1 MKIAYLILAHNTPNH
16 LQRLINALNSDS
28 SNFFIH
34 IDKKSNLDEYS
45 NIRGKNI
52 YFIQERI
59 SVFWGDFSQVEA
71 ILILMQTA
79 HSNPNNFQR
88 FVLLSG
94 SDYPIK
100 STSYIEHFFD
110 RNRDNEFMNLVSM
123 PSEKAGKP
131 ISRLTTYNPH
141 FMQIKI
147 PNIVKKIFM
156 KLNVLLYSR
165 DYKKHFQNLN
175 PYAGSEWWAL
185 SREACQYILTF
196 TKKETNIVNFFKNT
210 ICPDESFFHTILGNS
225 DYKRNLIR
233 NLTFTDWSAGGSS
246 PENMTDKH
254 FDLFKAS
261 HIVPKDAYG
270 NGEILFARKFTDDS
284 VELISKI
291 EKEIR

>member
-1 MKIAYLILAHNTPNH
+1 
-16 LQRLINALNSDS
+16 
-28 SNFFIH
+28 
-34 IDKKSNLDEYS
+34 
-45 NIRGKNI
+45 
-52 YFIQERI
+52 
-59 SVFWGDFSQVEA
+59 
-71 ILILMQTA
+71 
-79 HSNPNNFQR
+79 
-88 FVLLSG
+88 
-94 SDYPIK
+94 
-100 STSYIEHFFD
+100 
-110 RNRDNEFMNLVSM
+110 
-123 PSEKAGKP
+123 
-131 ISRLTTYNPH
+131 
-141 FMQIKI
+141 MQIKI

-175 PYAGSEWWAL
+175 PYAGSTWWAL

-196 TKKETNIVNFFKNT
+196 SEKETNIVNFFKNT

-225 DYKRNLIR
+225 VYKTNIIR

-254 FDLFKAS
+254 LDLFKAS
-261 HIVPKDAYG
+261 HFVPKDAYG